1 MNLGVLQVMSCGEHF
16 AGLWVIQWTGGCSLQ
31 EHWPVGQLSGS
42 LQPQLTFGDLLS
54 LCYPRRAEV
63 WAYKRS
69 HTAFPQATVMGMG
82 WNKMTLERGKDFWK
96 VLERGKCQSRGEGK
110 VRSWYSHLTLADQNF
125 RVTKWHGQRW
135 LLHVGSGHSFTAV
148 MPSMDQIAHSELREH
163 PSNHCLVE

>member
-42 LQPQLTFGDLLS
+42 LQPQLTFGDLS
-54 LCYPRRAEV
+54 LCYPRWAKV

-82 WNKMTLERGKDFWK
+82 WNKMTLERERIL
-96 VLERGKCQSRGEGK
+96 LESVGEMREKCQSGEGK
-110 VRSWYSHLTLADQNF
+110 VRSWYSHLTLADQIS

-135 LLHVGSGHSFTAV
+135 LLHVGIRSLIHSCYAQHGPDSTFWTERT
-148 MPSMDQIAHSELREH
+148 PKQPLSE
-163 PSNHCLVE
+163 